1 MASTF
6 EVMAKLSA
14 NTANFDAGMAKA
26 EQSVERISRAS
37 EKAANKS
44 SMAFAALGK
53 GVLGV
58 FAVTAAAVGGVL
70 AKGVGRLVQI
80 DEAKAKL
87 IGLGNTTESVSM
99 IMDNALTAVRGTAF
113 GMGEAATVAA
123 AAVAAGIEPGA
134 ELSGYLTTVADTAY
148 IAGAS
153 MQEMGYLLNKA
164 TTAGKANN
172 LVLSQLAGRGIPI
185 YEMLGETIGKTSEEI
200 VEMAAKGQI
209 SADMLQHALN
219 TKIGGAAQKSGD
231 TVQGAM
237 ANMNA
242 AFQRVGANAAGPAL
256 EQFTKFF
263 QEVIGAMGPLEERA
277 KAMGEEIGASL
288 EPIMGS
294 LIDIFMPLVELV
306 FDLITPL
313 LKLIDAFKPLFDTV
327 APVAALF
334 GEIVKKLIPPFVKIV
349 GVLSKVVAD
358 LVLAFLPIIEKIL
371 PTFTDYLENYAVPL
385 IEQLG
390 RIISEF
396 LIPIFVF
403 LADKILSKVMPVMDG
418 LVQVMSDFLI
428 PALTAFVDFVVKH
441 LPAVLHV
448 FETVFDAI
456 GVAVMWVWNNVLK
469 PVFGAI
475 FNFLGIDMSAIGA
488 SFQKGFNKVKIKPF
502 EHMALEANITKKAAD
517 ELGKGVGTTL
527 GTSLGNATS
536 AAIAKADPF
545 AEFIAGLEDS
555 VMKVAAR
562 IRLQSMGFTDGLIGA
577 ILGSSD
583 WQTVFNQVVGGS
595 KKALEEIRKLYTQT
609 EAGIAELEDAVRKA
623 EDALEDLNRQLADYV
638 SNAEQ
643 FNKKLQQLF
652 ASANP
657 FKDLLDKRGEFERN
671 VADTFTG
678 FYQEISEGLKSGLI
692 DDAVSEELSLLTAQY
707 EQQLSTVAKR
717 VDQINNELS
726 SLFVIRQAAREYQ
739 QGMRAIL
746 EATLPLARV
755 EVQLGRFE
763 AQVVSSFD
771 AINTKIED
779 GLNIG
784 LFSENVAAQLRAA
797 ANQTRS
803 TVMAIAKQRDAL
815 AITYDQLVDRLHAS
829 RDFREATKNA
839 ILGVANITT
848 IGKSAR
854 TMIRNLSKTLERT
867 DRFRGQLADLQTMGL
882 NKTAFNQIVNSG
894 LDAGTA
900 TARALLRGGPTA
912 VNEINNLFTNLEMSA
927 NSLANDAERF
937 MFDGG
942 EQTIQG
948 FIDGVVAQDELLRK
962 TALEEATAFNT
973 VFKNTIDAA
982 EVNLDAT
989 IAALEGEKDNL
1000 VSTATML
1007 ASAFANEFQTIVN
1020 AAFASAQ
1027 AQIAAAQA
1035 QAAQAVSAAQA
1046 AVAASQAQASAA
1058 AASSQAVSAGI
1069 SSTKTSGTSSSV
1081 GRSVVTPRAVTSTPR
1096 LVIPEL
1102 APNQVN
1108 VTINAGL
1115 GTNGAKVGQDV
1126 TRVLTQYTRT
1136 SGGGGGSLLRL

>member
-1 MASTF
+1 MASVF

-26 EQSVERISRAS
+26 EQSVEKISRAS
-37 EKAANKS
+37 EKTANKS
-44 SMAFAALGK
+44 GRAFAALGK

-99 IMDNALTAVRGTAF
+99 IMDNALSAVRGTAF

-172 LVLSQLAGRGIPI
+172 EVLGSLAGRGIPI
-185 YEMLGETIGKTSEEI
+185 YEMLGETVGKTSEEI
-200 VEMAAKGQI
+200 VAMAAKGQI
-209 SADMLQHALN
+209 SADMLQEALVN
-219 TKIGGAAQKSGD
+219 KIGGAAQKSGE
-231 TVQGAM
+231 TVQGAL

-242 AFQRVGANAAGPAL
+242 AFQRVGANMAGPAL
-256 EQFTKFF
+256 EQFTGFF

-371 PTFTDYLENYAVPL
+371 PTFTDYLENYVVPL

-390 RIISEF
+390 RFISEF
-396 LIPIFVF
+396 LIPIFGF
-403 LADKILSKVMPVMDG
+403 LADKILSAVMPVLDG

-475 FNFLGIDMSAIGA
+475 FDFLGIDMSAIGA

-502 EHMALEANITKKAAD
+502 EHMALEAKITKPAA
-517 ELGKGVGTTL
+517 EALGKSVGTTL

-555 VMKVAAR
+555 VMKVGAR
-562 IRLQSMGFTDGLIGA
+562 IRLQGMGFTDGLIGA

-595 KKALEEIRKLYTQT
+595 KKALQSIKDLYNKT
-609 EAGIAELEDAVRKA
+609 EAGISELEDAVRTA

-657 FKDLLDKRGEFERN
+657 FKDLLEKRGEFERN

-678 FYQEISEGLKSGLI
+678 FYEQISEGLKSSLI
-692 DDAVSEELSLLTAQY
+692 DDAVAEELSLLTARY
-707 EQQLSTVAKR
+707 EQQLSTIAKR
-717 VDQINNELS
+717 VDQINNELAD
-726 SLFVIRQAAREYQ
+726 LLVIRQAAREYQ

-755 EVQLGRFE
+755 EVQVGRFE
-763 AQVVSSFD
+763 AQVVNSFD
-771 AINTKIED
+771 AINSKIED

-784 LFSENVAAQLRAA
+784 LFSETVAAQLRAT

-854 TMIRNLSKTLERT
+854 TMIRSLSKTLDQT
-867 DRFRGQLADLQTMGL
+867 NTFRDQLATLQTMGL

-900 TARALLRGGPTA
+900 TAKALLRGGPEA
-912 VNEINNLFTNLEMSA
+912 VNEINSLFTNLEVSA
-927 NSLANDAERF
+927 NALATDAEMF

-942 EQTIQG
+942 EQTIRG
-948 FIDGVVAQDELLRK
+948 FIDGVIAQDELLRE
-962 TALEEATAFNT
+962 AAFNEATAFNT
-973 VFKNTIDAA
+973 TFQNTIDASQA
-982 EVNLDAT
+982 NLNAT
-989 IAALEGEKDNL
+989 IGRLEGERDGL

-1007 ASAFANEFQTIVN
+1007 ATAFANEFQGIID
-1020 AAFASAQ
+1020 AAFARAQ
-1027 AQIAAAQA
+1027 ALIARAQA
-1035 QAAQAVSAAQA
+1035 QAASAVGAANA
-1046 AVAASQAQASAA
+1046 AVANATAA
-1058 AASSQAVSAGI
+1058 ATIAATVA
-1069 SSTKTSGTSSSV
+1069 TGT
-1081 GRSVVTPRAVTSTPR
+1081 RITT
-1096 LVIPEL
+1096 
-1102 APNQVN
+1102 
-1108 VTINAGL
+1108 
-1115 GTNGAKVGQDV
+1115 
-1126 TRVLTQYTRT
+1126 T
-1136 SGGGGGSLLRL
+1136 SGGGSTTSGAPTPSVPTRVNTTTLAGVLAASGPSYSVTVNAGMGSNGVSIGQTIVDEIKKFERQSGRVFIPS